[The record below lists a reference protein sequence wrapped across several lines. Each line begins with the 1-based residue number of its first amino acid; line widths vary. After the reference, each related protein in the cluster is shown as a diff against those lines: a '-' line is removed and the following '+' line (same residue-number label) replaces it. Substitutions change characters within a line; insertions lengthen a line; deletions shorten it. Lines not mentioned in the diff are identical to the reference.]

1 MRLGALEIDIVARK
15 GSLAVIVEVRSR
27 GEGAFA
33 RGLESVDARKRAT
46 LVRAAERLWRER
58 LSKMPGLE
66 RVRLD
71 VAAVTFDGTETH
83 VEYIEAALTA

>member
-1 MRLGALEIDIVARK
+1 MRLGPLELDIAARK
-15 GSLAVIVEVRSR
+15 GNLAVIVEVRTR

-33 RGLESVDARKRAT
+33 RGLESVDAKKRAT
-46 LVRAAERLWRER
+46 FIRAAERLWQER

-71 VAAVTFDGTETH
+71 VAAVTFDGTETRI
-83 VEYIEAALTA
+83 EYIEAALTA